1 MHSAK
6 RISGPIIMK
15 KAEHF
20 AVLHGF
26 TDFKPNSG
34 WLDRWKKRFQLSF
47 LNMCGES
54 EKVDDAAVESWFGYK
69 QPFWTSE

>member
-1 MHSAK
+1 
-6 RISGPIIMK
+6 MK
-15 KAEHF
+15 KTEHF

-69 QPFWTSE
+69 QPFWTVP